1 MAMTCPKCQHPL
13 SSAQRQR
20 PFTSFTR
27 TPVSCQH
34 CAAPLQIRIQAPRR
48 WWSAIPWVGLA
59 SLVLISILLDRIR
72 VQAMADEPID
82 PARLWWFAVLIPL
95 VTVISVGCAINNYRH
110 TRLVVEVK
118 EP

>member
-1 MAMTCPKCQHPL
+1 MPWIGLTALMLIIL
-13 SSAQRQR
+13 S
-20 PFTSFTR
+20 
-27 TPVSCQH
+27 
-34 CAAPLQIRIQAPRR
+34 
-48 WWSAIPWVGLA
+48 
-59 SLVLISILLDRIR
+59 LDRIR